1 MFKIITILNVIV
13 VFKKSTSDIDDEDTQ
28 VGINDENNNGWEDD
42 IEDKFLSLIKKDN
55 RCRSK
60 DKFFGLTG
68 GCCDK
73 DKVFIGLVPCKEDE
87 KKLAKLNKQNRCVEV
102 GEYCSKK
109 IKFIACIQHKKTH
122 CCFNSKLARIF
133 NEQGRPQI
141 KRGWGSPK
149 SPDCRGFTPEEF
161 QKLDFSEIDLSEF
174 IADIVGNIEVD
185 KIQADSIKIQEK
197 IE

>member
-109 IKFIACIQHKKTH
+109 IKFIGCIQHKKH
-122 CCFNSKLARIF
+122 
-133 NEQGRPQI
+133 
-141 KRGWGSPK
+141 
-149 SPDCRGFTPEEF
+149 
-161 QKLDFSEIDLSEF
+161 
-174 IADIVGNIEVD
+174 IVVL
-185 KIQADSIKIQEK
+185 IQN
-197 IE
+197 